1 MPQRPG
7 SDSPAAAAASSAKGA
22 PGPTPSTKAG
32 RGFVFFSDRLRAAT
46 GDALTIEFTPA
57 VLAAIGPELEKVRAA
72 RQLAMSERSQQSCPR
87 AIRAHIESEAFRRL
101 RAEAT
106 HRFDT
111 VRYPLAQA
119 LREMLRLDA
128 PLHRL
133 HEAYHADRGGKG
145 DRQEKARL
153 LAPLTQPQSRAP
165 LTQACESPSPC
176 PNLNLNLTINPNTNR
191 EPCPNS
197 FPSPNPSPP

>member
-1 MPQRPG
+1 MLADLARAGCPADAARP
-7 SDSPAAAAASSAKGA
+7 DSAAPAAAAASSAKGA
-22 PGPTPSTKAG
+22 PGPTPSTKAA

-57 VLAAIGPELEKVRAA
+57 VLAAIRPELEKVRAA
-72 RQLAMSERSQQSCPR
+72 RQLAMSCPR
-87 AIRAHIESEAFRRL
+87 AIRAHLESEAFRRL

-106 HRFDT
+106 HRFGT
-111 VRYPLAQA
+111 ARYPLAQA

-165 LTQACESPSPC
+165 LTQA
-176 PNLNLNLTINPNTNR
+176 
-191 EPCPNS
+191 
-197 FPSPNPSPP
+197 

>member
-7 SDSPAAAAASSAKGA
+7 SDAPAAAAASSAKGA
-22 PGPTPSTKAG
+22 PGPTPSTKEA

-72 RQLAMSERSQQSCPR
+72 RQLAMSERSQQSCTR
-87 AIRAHIESEAFRRL
+87 AIRAHLESEAFRRL

-111 VRYPLAQA
+111 ARYPLAQA

-133 HEAYHADRGGKG
+133 HEAYHADRGAKG

-153 LAPLTQPQSRAP
+153 LAPVTRPQSRAP
-165 LTQACESPSPC
+165 LTQACDSPSPC
-176 PNLNLNLTINPNTNR
+176 P
-191 EPCPNS
+191 
-197 FPSPNPSPP
+197 SPNLALNPEP